1 MSFEVGNKTRMPAP
15 PQLLF
20 NVVLEGLPSKVRRT
34 ERDKDLKRKNKL
46 ASDNMV
52 ESVGIW
58 RESAD

>member
-1 MSFEVGNKTRMPAP
+1 MPFEVGNKTRMPAP

-20 NVVLEGLPSKVRRT
+20 NVVLEVLPSKVRRT

>member
-1 MSFEVGNKTRMPAP
+1 MPAP

-20 NVVLEGLPSKVRRT
+20 NVVLEVLPSKVRRT